1 MAQTY
6 AEEENQNLDIRNWF
20 LLALSIFTD
29 ISSSGNHVRLEG
41 TKKTFGI
48 T

>member
-6 AEEENQNLDIRNWF
+6 AEEENQNLDSWNWF

-29 ISSSGNHVRLEG
+29 ISSSGNHVRLKG
-41 TKKTFGI
+41 TKKLLG
-48 T
+48 